1 MSITTLDAAGLQM
14 MSTFEGIVLHP
25 YKDSVG
31 IPTIGIGCTFY
42 EDGKKVTMQDPAI
55 TLQRAYDLF
64 NNVSKD
70 FANTVDNSTVPVLTQ
85 PQFNALFSLCYNI
98 GTGGF
103 KGSTVLKLVNQ
114 RVDDSRLHTAW
125 TAWNK
130 AGGKLNTDLLRRREK
145 EYAIYCTGLPT

>member
-1 MSITTLDAAGLQM
+1 
-14 MSTFEGIVLHP
+14 
-25 YKDSVG
+25 
-31 IPTIGIGCTFY
+31 
-42 EDGKKVTMQDPAI
+42 MQDPAI